1 MRTAVLG
8 LALIS
13 VGFAGTQQHTQPALS
28 EAARALL
35 VRLGSPEINV
45 RVGALDQIGSSP
57 KLLQSKSFGRAMAA
71 VLAADTDPFSRSS
84 RIWRRGGLSEGW
96 AEFDARLADMLRTNY
111 GFRDPLIATAL
122 VRSPYIP
129 QSAFAA
135 DIGKQGA
142 LVLPQVRS
150 LYARGGPVVKA
161 QAVGVFGFMLL
172 GQRDKRLLH
181 PMTAAQSAGVRAAV
195 LSALRD
201 KNYAVR
207 SAAVQALGYGGI
219 PEDIPLLR
227 RIAASDPSCS
237 TNPRGMNLCWQALQ
251 SVKRIAARQKR
262 AAHHRS

>member
-13 VGFAGTQQHTQPALS
+13 VGFAGAQKLTPPGLS

-35 VRLGSPEINV
+35 VRLGSSEINI
-45 RVGALDQIGSSP
+45 RAGALDQIASSP

-71 VLAADTDPFSRSS
+71 VLAADTDPFSVSS
-84 RIWRRGGLSEGW
+84 RIRRGGLSEDW

-135 DIGKQGA
+135 DIAKQGA

-150 LYARGGPVVKA
+150 LYALGGPVVKA
-161 QAVGVFGFMLL
+161 QAVGVFGFMLR

-181 PMTAAQSAGVRAAV
+181 PVTASQSADIMAMV
-195 LSALRD
+195 LSAVRD
-201 KNYAVR
+201 KNVAVR
-207 SAAVQALGYGGI
+207 SAAVQALGFGG
-219 PEDIPLLR
+219 DAGDLPLLR
-227 RIAASDPSCS
+227 HVAATDPSCAKF
-237 TNPRGMNLCWQALQ
+237 PKAMNICWQALQ
-251 SVKRIAARQKR
+251 AIQKIEARAKPR
-262 AAHHRS
+262 PRGAR